1 MKRGRNNGGS
11 KDGAGTDG
19 ARNEDKT
26 LKVGVLISG
35 RGSNLKSLLDACAT
49 PGFPARIVTVVSNRP
64 DAGGLEHARAA
75 GVAAEV
81 VDHKAFEGKEAFE
94 AAVTAALEGAEVEL
108 LCLAGFMR
116 VVSAG
121 FVRHWQDRMINIHP
135 SLLPL
140 FPGLDTHAR
149 ALAAGVKLHGCSVH
163 YVNEEVDGGPIIG
176 QAAVPVLPGDDP
188 DSLAAR
194 VLAAEHRLYPAC
206 LRLLAEGKVALKD
219 GRAEVS
225 GDFDPSAQLLNPPG
239 GG

>member
-1 MKRGRNNGGS
+1 M
-11 KDGAGTDG
+11 
-19 ARNEDKT
+19 
-26 LKVGVLISG
+26 KVGVLISG

-49 PGFPARIVTVVSNRP
+49 PGFPAQIVTVISNRP
-64 DAGGLEHARAA
+64 GAGGLDHARAA
-75 GVAAEV
+75 GVAAETI
-81 VDHKAFEGKEAFE
+81 DHKDFDGREAFE
-94 AAVTAALEGAEVEL
+94 ATVTAALEAAGVEL

-121 FVRHWQDRMINIHP
+121 FVRHWQGRMINIHP

-149 ALAAGVKLHGCSVH
+149 ALEAGVRLHGCSVH

-194 VLAAEHRLYPAC
+194 VLTAEHRLYPAC
-206 LRLLAEGKVALKD
+206 LRLVAEGKVRFQGDK
-219 GRAEVS
+219 AEIS
-225 GDFDPSAQLLNPPG
+225 ADFDPSARIFNPPAEA
-239 GG
+239 